1 MKRKILLIDD
11 EINILRVLRAAL
23 GKTYEVS
30 TAKTAKEALSI
41 LTSEKVDLILS
52 DYKLPDMDGIELLER
67 VREELPDTPFIIITA
82 YGTIE
87 RAVEAMKK
95 GAYTYLTKP
104 VNLDVL
110 YSIVREAIS
119 GDGPSQRNSKD
130 NGDNHQLLNLLG
142 KSKAMKE
149 VFTTI
154 KRVSKT
160 DARVLILGET
170 GTGKELVAR
179 ALHYSSLRACKPF
192 ITIDCTTIPKDLL
205 ESELFG
211 YDKGA
216 FTCAYEDKVGLI
228 EMADGGTL
236 FFDEIGDLEYSLQKK
251 LLRFIQ
257 EKEFSRVGSN
267 KKVSVDVRI
276 IAATNRDLED
286 AVKRGDFR
294 ADLFYRL
301 NVISIHI
308 PPLRERKEDIPLLA
322 QHFLEIYRKN
332 IGKDIKGI
340 EPEVIKILTDYDWP
354 GNVRELENVIERA
367 VILCNY
373 DLITRDCIPQKL
385 ICPSDGGSSSIEDY
399 QGFNLLDIERKV
411 ILSALNESSWNQSM
425 ASRLLGISRK
435 QLRTKMKNLNIPF
448 VPDPHLRSGKE

>member
-1 MKRKILLIDD
+1 MKKRILIVDD
-11 EINILRVLRAAL
+11 EMNTLRVLKAAL
-23 GKTYEVS
+23 GKSYEIT
-30 TAKTAKEALSI
+30 TARNAKEALS
-41 LTSEKVDLILS
+41 LLDSGVNLILS
-52 DYKLPDMDGIELLER
+52 DYRLPDMDGIELLKK
-67 VREELPDTPFIIITA
+67 VRGNIPDVPFIVITA

-87 RAVEAMKK
+87 MAVEAMKK

-104 VNLDVL
+104 VNLDIL
-110 YSIVREAIS
+110 YSIVREALSEDGYHEEILS
-119 GDGPSQRNSKD
+119 GEENY
-130 NGDNHQLLNLLG
+130 QLLNLLG
-142 KSKAMKE
+142 KSKAMRE
-149 VFTTI
+149 VFSTI
-154 KRVSKT
+154 RRVSKT

-236 FFDEIGDLEYSLQKK
+236 FFDEIGDLEFSLQKK

-257 EKEFSRVGSN
+257 EKEFTRVGGN
-267 KKVSVDVRI
+267 KKVRVDVRI

-286 AVKRGDFR
+286 AVRRGDFR

-301 NVISIHI
+301 NVISIYM
-308 PPLRERKEDIPLLA
+308 PPLKERKEDIPVLTA
-322 QHFLEIYRKN
+322 HFLDLFKKKA
-332 IGKDIKGI
+332 GKDIKGI
-340 EPEVIKILTDYDWP
+340 DPEVMKILIDYDWP

-373 DLITRDCIPQKL
+373 DYITRDCLPNKL
-385 ICPSDGGSSSIEDY
+385 MQTSSDNLYGEDSA
-399 QGFNLLDIERKV
+399 GELNLLNIEKRV
-411 ILSALNESSWNQSM
+411 ILSALQKTSWNQSM

-435 QLRTKMKNLNIPF
+435 QLRTKMKNFDIPF
-448 VPDPHLRSGKE
+448 SPP

>member
-1 MKRKILLIDD
+1 MRKKLLIVDD
-11 EINILRVLRAAL
+11 EPNTLRVLKAAL
-23 GKTYEVS
+23 GKDYEI
-30 TAKTAKEALSI
+30 KTARKAEEALSI
-41 LTSEKVDLILS
+41 LNSEGVNIILS
-52 DYKLPDMDGIELLER
+52 DFKLPDMDGIELLKKAKE
-67 VREELPDTPFIIITA
+67 VLPTTPFIIITA

-104 VNLDVL
+104 VNLDIL
-110 YSIVREAIS
+110 YSIVREALS
-119 GDGPSQRNSKD
+119 EGDREESREGED
-130 NGDNHQLLNLLG
+130 NYQLLNLLG

-154 KRVSKT
+154 RRVSKT

-179 ALHYSSLRACKPF
+179 AIHYSSLRACKPF

-236 FFDEIGDLEYSLQKK
+236 FFDEIGDLEFSLQKK

-257 EKEFSRVGSN
+257 EKEFSRVGNN
-267 KKVSVDVRI
+267 KKVKVDVRI
-276 IAATNRDLED
+276 IAATNRDLEE

-301 NVISIHI
+301 NVISIYI
-308 PPLRERKEDIPLLA
+308 PRLKERTEDIPILA
-322 QHFLEIYRKN
+322 SHFLDLYKKKA
-332 IGKDIKGI
+332 GKDIKGI
-340 EPEVIKILTDYDWP
+340 DPEVMKIFIDYEWP

-367 VILCNY
+367 VILCNSDY
-373 DLITRDCIPQKL
+373 ITRENIPQKL
-385 ICPSDGGSSSIEDY
+385 MSTTDY
-399 QGFNLLDIERKV
+399 GLSGLSNMGEFNLLDIEKRV
-411 ILSALNESSWNQSM
+411 ILSALNKTSWNQST

-435 QLRTKMKNLNIPF
+435 QLRTKMKNLGIPF
-448 VPDPHLRSGKE
+448 SHP

>member
-1 MKRKILLIDD
+1 MKKKILIVDD
-11 EINILRVLRAAL
+11 EINTLRVLKTAL
-23 GKTYEVS
+23 GKSYEIT
-30 TAKTAKEALSI
+30 TARNAEEALSI
-41 LTSEKVDLILS
+41 LDSGGVNLILS
-52 DYKLPDMDGIELLER
+52 DYRLPDMDGIELLKR
-67 VREELPDTPFIIITA
+67 VRGRLPDIPFVIITA

-104 VNLDVL
+104 VNLDIL
-110 YSIVREAIS
+110 YSIVREALS
-119 GDGPSQRNSKD
+119 GDGSHEEMRTGEENY
-130 NGDNHQLLNLLG
+130 QLLNLLG
-142 KSKAMKE
+142 KSKAMRE
-149 VFTTI
+149 VFSTI
-154 KRVSKT
+154 RRVSKT

-236 FFDEIGDLEYSLQKK
+236 FFDEVGDLEFSLQKK

-267 KKVSVDVRI
+267 KKVRVDVRI

-286 AVKRGDFR
+286 AVRRGDFR

-301 NVISIHI
+301 NVISIYI
-308 PPLRERKEDIPLLA
+308 PPLRERKEDIPVLTL
-322 QHFLEIYRKN
+322 HFLDIFNKKS
-332 IGKDIKGI
+332 GKDIKGI
-340 EPEVIKILTDYDWP
+340 DPEVMKILIDYDWP

-373 DLITRDCIPQKL
+373 DYITRDCLPNKL
-385 ICPSDGGSSSIEDY
+385 MQTSTDNLYGEDGVGEL
-399 QGFNLLDIERKV
+399 NLLAIEKRL
-411 ILSALNESSWNQSM
+411 ILSALQKTSWNQSM

-435 QLRTKMKNLNIPF
+435 QLRTKMKNLDIPF
-448 VPDPHLRSGKE
+448 SQPEI

>member
-1 MKRKILLIDD
+1 MKKRILIVDD
-11 EINILRVLRAAL
+11 EINTLRVLKAAL
-23 GKTYEVS
+23 GKSYEIT
-30 TAKTAKEALSI
+30 TARNAEEALTVLGSGG
-41 LTSEKVDLILS
+41 VNLILS
-52 DYKLPDMDGIELLER
+52 DYRLPDMDGIGLLER
-67 VREELPDTPFIIITA
+67 VRGHLPDIPFVIITA

-87 RAVEAMKK
+87 KAVEAMKK

-104 VNLDVL
+104 VNLDIL
-110 YSIVREAIS
+110 YSIVREALS
-119 GDGPSQRNSKD
+119 GDSSHEEEMGTGEENY
-130 NGDNHQLLNLLG
+130 QLLNLLG
-142 KSKAMKE
+142 KSKAMRE
-149 VFTTI
+149 VFSTI
-154 KRVSKT
+154 RRVSKT

-236 FFDEIGDLEYSLQKK
+236 FFDEIGDLEFSLQKK

-267 KKVSVDVRI
+267 KKVRVDVRV

-286 AVKRGDFR
+286 AIRRGDFR

-308 PPLRERKEDIPLLA
+308 PPLRERKEDIPVLA
-322 QHFLEIYRKN
+322 IHFLDLFKKKA
-332 IGKDIKGI
+332 GKDLKGFD
-340 EPEVIKILTDYDWP
+340 PEVMKILTDYDWP

-373 DLITRDCIPQKL
+373 DYITRDCLPNKL
-385 ICPSDGGSSSIEDY
+385 MQTSTDNLYGEDSA
-399 QGFNLLDIERKV
+399 GELNLLNIEKRL
-411 ILSALNESSWNQSM
+411 ILSALQKTSWNQSM

-435 QLRTKMKNLNIPF
+435 QLRTKMKNFDIPF
-448 VPDPHLRSGKE
+448 SPH

>member
-1 MKRKILLIDD
+1 MRKKLLIVND
-11 EINILRVLRAAL
+11 EPNTLKVLKAAL
-23 GKTYEVS
+23 GKDYEI
-30 TAKTAKEALSI
+30 KTARKAEEALSI
-41 LTSEKVDLILS
+41 LNSEGVDIILS
-52 DYKLPDMDGIELLER
+52 DFKLPDMDGIELLKKAKE
-67 VREELPDTPFIIITA
+67 VLPTTPFIIITA

-87 RAVEAMKK
+87 RAVEAIKK

-104 VNLDVL
+104 VNLDIL
-110 YSIVREAIS
+110 YSIVREALS
-119 GDGPSQRNSKD
+119 EGDREESREGED
-130 NGDNHQLLNLLG
+130 NYQLLNLLG

-154 KRVSKT
+154 RRVSKT

-179 ALHYSSLRACKPF
+179 AIHYSSLRACKPF

-236 FFDEIGDLEYSLQKK
+236 FFDEIGDLEFSLQKK

-267 KKVSVDVRI
+267 KKVKVDVRI
-276 IAATNRDLED
+276 IAATNRDLEE
-286 AVKRGDFR
+286 AVKREDFR

-301 NVISIHI
+301 NVISIYI
-308 PPLRERKEDIPLLA
+308 PRLKERTEDIPILA
-322 QHFLEIYRKN
+322 SHFLDLYKKKV
-332 IGKDIKGI
+332 GKDIKGI
-340 EPEVIKILTDYDWP
+340 DPEVMKIFIDYEWP

-367 VILCNY
+367 VILCNSDY
-373 DLITRDCIPQKL
+373 ITRENIPQKL
-385 ICPSDGGSSSIEDY
+385 MSTTDY
-399 QGFNLLDIERKV
+399 GLSGLSNMGEFNLLDIEKRV
-411 ILSALNESSWNQSM
+411 ILSALNKTSWNQSM

-435 QLRTKMKNLNIPF
+435 QLRTKMKNLGIPF
-448 VPDPHLRSGKE
+448 SHP

>member
-1 MKRKILLIDD
+1 MRKRILIVDD
-11 EINILRVLRAAL
+11 ETNILRILKTAL
-23 GKTYEVS
+23 GKNYDIA
-30 TAKTAKEALSI
+30 TARNAEEALSVMS
-41 LTSEKVDLILS
+41 TSQINLILS
-52 DYKLPDMDGIELLER
+52 DYRLPDMDGIELLKR
-67 VREELPDTPFIIITA
+67 VKGDMPNIPFIVITA

-104 VNLDVL
+104 VNLDIL
-110 YSIVREAIS
+110 YSIIREALSEDQSEGTIQ
-119 GDGPSQRNSKD
+119 GEENNQF
-130 NGDNHQLLNLLG
+130 LNILG
-142 KSKAMKE
+142 KSKAMRE

-179 ALHYSSLRACKPF
+179 ALHYSSHRACKPF
-192 ITIDCTTIPKDLL
+192 ITIDCTTIPKDLI

-216 FTCAYEDKVGLI
+216 FTCAYENKVGLI

-236 FFDEIGDLEYSLQKK
+236 FFDEIGDLEFSLQKK

-267 KKVSVDVRI
+267 KKIRVDVRT
-276 IAATNRDLED
+276 IAATNRDLEE
-286 AVKRGDFR
+286 AVRRGDFR
-294 ADLFYRL
+294 SDLFYRL
-301 NVISIHI
+301 NVISIYI

-322 QHFLEIYRKN
+322 SHFLDLYKKKV
-332 IGKDIKGI
+332 GKDIKGI
-340 EPEVIKILTDYDWP
+340 DPEVMNILIDYEWP

-367 VILCNY
+367 VIFCNY
-373 DLITRDCIPQKL
+373 DYITREYIPQKL
-385 ICPSDGGSSSIEDY
+385 ISLSDNSISDLA
-399 QGFNLLDIERKV
+399 GTGNLNLFEIEKRF
-411 ILSALNESSWNQSM
+411 ILSALQKTSWNQSM

-435 QLRTKMKNLNIPF
+435 QLRTKMKNLHIPF
-448 VPDPHLRSGKE
+448 SIPEMDK

>member
-1 MKRKILLIDD
+1 MKKTILIVDD
-11 EINILRVLRAAL
+11 EINILRVLKTAL
-23 GKTYEVS
+23 GKGYQIK
-30 TAKTAKEALSI
+30 TARNAKEALS
-41 LTSEKVDLILS
+41 LLNSERIDLVLA
-52 DYKLPDMDGIELLER
+52 DFRLPDMDGIGLLKR
-67 VREELPDTPFIIITA
+67 VKEYLPSIPFIIITA

-87 RAVEAMKK
+87 RAVEAMKN

-110 YSIVREAIS
+110 YSVVREALS
-119 GDGPSQRNSKD
+119 EDGSYEEIRGEENY
-130 NGDNHQLLNLLG
+130 QLLNLLG
-142 KSKAMKE
+142 KSRAMRE

-216 FTCAYEDKVGLI
+216 FTCAYEDKIGLI

-236 FFDEIGDLEYSLQKK
+236 FFDEIGDLEFSLQKK

-267 KKVSVDVRI
+267 KKVKVDVRI
-276 IAATNRDLED
+276 IAATNRDLEE

-301 NVISIHI
+301 NVISIYI
-308 PPLRERKEDIPLLA
+308 PPLRERKEDIPILTSY
-322 QHFLEIYRKN
+322 FLDLYKKKV
-332 IGKDIKGI
+332 GKEIKGI
-340 EPEVIKILTDYDWP
+340 DPEVMKIFIDYDWP
-354 GNVRELENVIERA
+354 GNVRELENVVERA
-367 VILCNY
+367 IILSNHDY
-373 DLITRDCIPQKL
+373 ITREDIPQKL
-385 ICPSDGGSSSIEDY
+385 MSLSGNGLGMSGTGE
-399 QGFNLLDIERKV
+399 FNLLDIERRV
-411 ILSALNESSWNQSM
+411 ILSALNKTSWNQSM

-448 VPDPHLRSGKE
+448 SPS

>member
-1 MKRKILLIDD
+1 MKKTILIVDD
-11 EINILRVLRAAL
+11 EINILRVLKTAL
-23 GKTYEVS
+23 GKGYQI
-30 TAKTAKEALSI
+30 KTARNAEEALS
-41 LTSEKVDLILS
+41 LLNSERIDLVLS
-52 DYKLPDMDGIELLER
+52 DFRLPDMDGIGLLKR
-67 VREELPDTPFIIITA
+67 VKEYLPSIPFIIITA

-87 RAVEAMKK
+87 RAVEAMKN

-104 VNLDVL
+104 INLDVL
-110 YSIVREAIS
+110 YSVVREALS
-119 GDGPSQRNSKD
+119 EDGSYEEIRGEENY
-130 NGDNHQLLNLLG
+130 QLLNLLG
-142 KSKAMKE
+142 KSRAMRE

-216 FTCAYEDKVGLI
+216 FTCAYEDKIGLI

-236 FFDEIGDLEYSLQKK
+236 FFDEIGDLEFSLQKK

-267 KKVSVDVRI
+267 KKVKVDVRI
-276 IAATNRDLED
+276 IAATNRDLEE

-301 NVISIHI
+301 NVISIYI
-308 PPLRERKEDIPLLA
+308 PPLRERKEDIPILTSY
-322 QHFLEIYRKN
+322 FLDLYKKKV
-332 IGKDIKGI
+332 GKEIKGI
-340 EPEVIKILTDYDWP
+340 DPEVMKIFIDYEWP
-354 GNVRELENVIERA
+354 GNVRELENVVERA
-367 VILCNY
+367 IILSNHDY
-373 DLITRDCIPQKL
+373 ITREDIPQKL
-385 ICPSDGGSSSIEDY
+385 MSLSGNGLGMSGTGE
-399 QGFNLLDIERKV
+399 FNLLDIERRV
-411 ILSALNESSWNQSM
+411 ILSALNKTSWNQSM

-448 VPDPHLRSGKE
+448 SPS

>member
-1 MKRKILLIDD
+1 MRKKLLIVDD
-11 EINILRVLRAAL
+11 EPNILRVLKAAL
-23 GKTYEVS
+23 GKDYEI
-30 TAKTAKEALSI
+30 KTARNAEEALSI
-41 LTSEKVDLILS
+41 LNSEGVNLILS
-52 DYKLPDMDGIELLER
+52 DFKLPDMDGIELLKKAKE
-67 VREELPDTPFIIITA
+67 VLPTMPFIIITA

-104 VNLDVL
+104 VNLDIL
-110 YSIVREAIS
+110 YSIVREALS
-119 GDGPSQRNSKD
+119 EGDREESREGED
-130 NGDNHQLLNLLG
+130 NYQLLNLLG

-154 KRVSKT
+154 RRVSKT

-236 FFDEIGDLEYSLQKK
+236 FFDEIGDLEFSLQKK

-267 KKVSVDVRI
+267 KKVKVDVRI
-276 IAATNRDLED
+276 IAATNRDLEE

-301 NVISIHI
+301 NVISIYI
-308 PPLRERKEDIPLLA
+308 PRLKERTEDIPILA
-322 QHFLEIYRKN
+322 SHFLDLYKKKA
-332 IGKDIKGI
+332 GKDIKGI
-340 EPEVIKILTDYDWP
+340 DPEVMKIFIDYEWP

-367 VILCNY
+367 VILCNSDY
-373 DLITRDCIPQKL
+373 ITRENIPQKL
-385 ICPSDGGSSSIEDY
+385 MSTTDDSLSGLSNMGE
-399 QGFNLLDIERKV
+399 FNLLDIEKRV
-411 ILSALNESSWNQSM
+411 ILSALNKTSWNQSM

-435 QLRTKMKNLNIPF
+435 QLRTKMKNLDIPF
-448 VPDPHLRSGKE
+448 SHP

>member
-1 MKRKILLIDD
+1 MKKTILIVDD
-11 EINILRVLRAAL
+11 EINMLRVLKATL
-23 GKTYEVS
+23 GKSYEI
-30 TAKTAKEALSI
+30 KTATSASEALSI
-41 LTSEKVDLILS
+41 LDSEKISLVLS
-52 DYKLPDMDGIELLER
+52 DFRLPDMDGIELLSN
-67 VREELPDTPFIIITA
+67 VKDLLPTVPFIIITA

-104 VNLDVL
+104 VNLDILHSV
-110 YSIVREAIS
+110 VREALLENGYQEGIKS
-119 GDGPSQRNSKD
+119 GEEG
-130 NGDNHQLLNLLG
+130 HQLLNLIG

-149 VFTTI
+149 VFTI
-154 KRVSKT
+154 IRRVSKT
-160 DARVLILGET
+160 DARVLLLGET

-192 ITIDCTTIPKDLL
+192 ITIDCTTIPRDLL

-216 FTCAYEDKVGLI
+216 FTCAYEDKIGLI
-228 EMADGGTL
+228 EMADGGTV
-236 FFDEIGDLEYSLQKK
+236 FFDEIGDLEFSLQKK

-267 KKVSVDVRI
+267 KKIKVDVRI
-276 IAATNRDLED
+276 IAATNRDLEE

-301 NVISIHI
+301 NVISIFI
-308 PPLRERKEDIPLLA
+308 PPLRERKEDIPILA
-322 QHFLEIYRKN
+322 SHFLDLYKMK

-340 EPEVIKILTDYDWP
+340 DPEVMKILIDYEWP

-373 DLITRDCIPQKL
+373 DYITRENIPQKL
-385 ICPSDGGSSSIEDY
+385 LSLTDNSISGLNGDIE
-399 QGFNLLDIERKV
+399 FNLLEIEKKV
-411 ILSALNESSWNQSM
+411 ILSALSRSSWNQSM

-435 QLRTKMKNLNIPF
+435 QLRTKMKNLDIPF
-448 VPDPHLRSGKE
+448 SPP

>member
-1 MKRKILLIDD
+1 MKKRILIVDD
-11 EINILRVLRAAL
+11 EINILKVLKAAL
-23 GKTYEVS
+23 SKSYEIV
-30 TAKTAKEALSI
+30 TAKSSSEALSVLNSGDI
-41 LTSEKVDLILS
+41 HLVLS
-52 DYKLPDMDGIELLER
+52 DYRLPDMDGTELLTR
-67 VREELPDTPFIIITA
+67 VREVQPDIPFIIITA

-87 RAVEAMKK
+87 KAVEAMRK

-104 VNLDVL
+104 VNLDIL
-110 YSIVREAIS
+110 YSIIREALS
-119 GDGPSQRNSKD
+119 SDSNLKD
-130 NGDNHQLLNLLG
+130 RIEEKENYQLLNLLG
-142 KSKAMKE
+142 RSKAMRE

-211 YDKGA
+211 YDRGA

-228 EMADGGTL
+228 EMANGGTL
-236 FFDEIGDLEYSLQKK
+236 FFDEIGDLEFSLQKK

-267 KKVSVDVRI
+267 KKIQVDVRI

-301 NVISIHI
+301 NVITIYI
-308 PPLRERKEDIPLLA
+308 PPLRERKEDIPILA
-322 QHFLEIYRKN
+322 THFLGLYEKKT
-332 IGKDIKGI
+332 GKDIKGF
-340 EPEVIKILTDYDWP
+340 EPEVMHILTDYDWP
-354 GNVRELENVIERA
+354 GNVRELENMIERA

-373 DLITRDCIPQKL
+373 DHITRECLPQKL
-385 ICPSDGGSSSIEDY
+385 LKTLDNGLAVTGDPDNLNLIE
-399 QGFNLLDIERKV
+399 IEKKL
-411 ILSALNESSWNQSM
+411 ILSALNKTSWNQSM

-435 QLRTKMKNLNIPF
+435 QLRTKMKNLRIPF
-448 VPDPHLRSGKE
+448 SPPTVA